1 MERIVFIGLLNI
13 SNLKTS
19 SQGKY
24 GLVCPRKENLMQNI
38 NILETDQT
46 TDMHI
51 KNLPVFAW
59 RIARSAATLEGL
71 SVAMWVA
78 QAILEKWERLE
89 K

>member
-1 MERIVFIGLLNI
+1 
-13 SNLKTS
+13 LKKA

-38 NILETDQT
+38 SILETDQT
-46 TDMHI
+46 ADIHI

-59 RIARSAATLEGL
+59 RIARSASTLEGL
-71 SVAMWVA
+71 SVAKWVA